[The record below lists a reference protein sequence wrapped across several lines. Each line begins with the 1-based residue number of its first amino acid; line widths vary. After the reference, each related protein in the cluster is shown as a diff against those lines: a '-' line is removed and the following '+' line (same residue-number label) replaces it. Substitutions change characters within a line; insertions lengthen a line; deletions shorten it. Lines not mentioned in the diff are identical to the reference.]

1 MTNICTLAF
10 SLKDAVS
17 FYTIFQQVCAAS
29 KKKSLSGLDNVTS
42 EGSLAFDTL
51 EAAVHIVGSLG

>member
-29 KKKSLSGLDNVTS
+29 KKKSLSGPDNVTS
-42 EGSLAFDTL
+42 DLRDR
-51 EAAVHIVGSLG
+51 

>member
-1 MTNICTLAF
+1 MTNICILAF

-17 FYTIFQQVCAAS
+17 FYTIFQQVCAAL